1 MTSDYIIY
9 AIMGCMLLYTV
20 IHYEIIDHKLNNYKG
35 GTRGRKE
42 LVREYNAIAT
52 SMLIQVG
59 CVLVASM
66 IIF

>member
-42 LVREYNAIAT
+42 LVREYNTIAT

-66 IIF
+66 ILF

>member
-1 MTSDYIIY
+1 MESDYIIY
-9 AIMGCMLLYTV
+9 AIMGCMLLYTL

-35 GTRGRKE
+35 STRGRKE
-42 LVREYNAIAT
+42 LAREYNAIAT

-66 IIF
+66 ILF